1 MQRNGRGASFVQVLV
16 TASCFLLLH
25 SPFARCQNAAA
36 PSAPG
41 AAAADSAPDIRVLAD
56 SVRAL
61 QMQVQTLNS
70 QVSELRAA
78 EEREHAEARELRSE
92 LSRATAKSVAP
103 PNVSHD
109 SYSLSATPENTPQA
123 AVAAAGPAAVGPTSG
138 EQTGTIEQR
147 VTRLED
153 DQELTDA
160 KVLEQ
165 SQTKVRSEERRVG
178 KECR

>member
-61 QMQVQTLNS
+61 QMQVQSLNS
-70 QVSELRAA
+70 QVS
-78 EEREHAEARELRSE
+78 
-92 LSRATAKSVAP
+92 
-103 PNVSHD
+103 
-109 SYSLSATPENTPQA
+109 
-123 AVAAAGPAAVGPTSG
+123 
-138 EQTGTIEQR
+138 
-147 VTRLED
+147 
-153 DQELTDA
+153 
-160 KVLEQ
+160 
-165 SQTKVRSEERRVG
+165 
-178 KECR
+178 